1 MNSCAEAVRTLSEAF
16 RDDPDYAYS
25 WHSNIAMAMLDSLN
39 PDDIDYNKAYK
50 ACNEAARKFMKLAF
64 DVEGYSDMLK

>member
-25 WHSNIAMAMLDSLN
+25 WHSNIAMAMLDSLDTN
-39 PDDIDYNKAYK
+39 DFDKAHK
-50 ACNEAARKFMKLAF
+50 ACNEGARRFMKLAF